1 LDFLLFICKKKFI
14 QCNNLA
20 YFLNVLPNPVSA
32 ITSTNPF
39 YQCAQSH
46 LRQWLPLGSIFNHIM
61 KNLFTLAGVMGW
73 PVAHSRSPLIHNHWI
88 SQYKLNGAYG
98 LFPVEPRNLEAAI
111 RGLQALGLAGC
122 NITIPHKVKAMEFV
136 DWIHPLAQRMGAI
149 NTVVVQADGA
159 LHGFNNDGFG
169 FIQSVLEAQS
179 TWKANAGPIVVLG
192 AGGASRAIIVSL
204 LDAGATE
211 IRIVNRTHSKAQD
224 LAQEF
229 GSLVSSVTWE
239 NREASLD
246 GASLLVNTTNQ
257 GMHGEPALDISLN
270 QLPMHALVSD
280 AVYIPLETPLLKQA
294 RLRGNPTVNGLGML
308 LHQAR
313 PAFHAW
319 FGVMPEVTPELY
331 EKVIKTI

>member
-1 LDFLLFICKKKFI
+1 
-14 QCNNLA
+14 
-20 YFLNVLPNPVSA
+20 
-32 ITSTNPF
+32 
-39 YQCAQSH
+39 
-46 LRQWLPLGSIFNHIM
+46 M

-88 SQYKLNGAYG
+88 GQYKLKGAYG
-98 LFPVEPRNLEAAI
+98 LFPVEPCKLEAAI

-122 NITIPHKVKAMEFV
+122 NITIPHKVNAMKFV
-136 DWIHPLAQRMGAI
+136 DWVHPLAKRMGAI
-149 NTVVVQADGA
+149 NTIVVQADGA

-169 FIQSVLEAQS
+169 FIQSVLEAQPTWEAS
-179 TWKANAGPIVVLG
+179 TGPIVVIG

-204 LDAGATE
+204 LDAGAIE
-211 IRIVNRTHSKAQD
+211 IRVVNRTTSKAQD

-229 GSLVSSVTWE
+229 GSLVTCVTWN
-239 NREASLD
+239 NREDALD

-257 GMHGEPALDISLN
+257 GMHGEPALDISLDH
-270 QLPMHALVSD
+270 LPMHALVSD

-294 RLRGNPTVNGLGML
+294 RLRGNSTVNGLGML

-313 PAFHAW
+313 PAFQAW
-319 FGVMPEVTPELY
+319 FGVMPEVSPELY